1 MQICERMNDLQ
12 NKIKHRFQAA
22 NRVLITSH
30 LRPDG
35 DAIGSSLALALA
47 LLDLGKGVQVVLSD
61 GLPPAFSHLPGVDL
75 ISAAA
80 EGDFDLVVCLDC
92 SDRKRIAQTLVE
104 RHPPDI
110 LVDHHL
116 TADPFGELNLLEP
129 QAAAT
134 ASILTRYMPVW
145 GLKITPPVAANLL
158 TGLITDTLGFRTSS
172 TSPETLRQAADLLEL
187 GVDMPDLYGRSL
199 VRRTF
204 DEAKYWGQGLT
215 SLSRSDGIIWAT
227 LTLADRSLSNYP
239 GNDDADLINI
249 LSAIDDA
256 QVAIMFV
263 EQDVRRT
270 KVSWRALTSDIDVSG
285 IARQFQGGGHK
296 AAAGAEVTGT
306 LAQVQETVLATSRE
320 MIAHSPKKVREN
332 QEE

>member
-1 MQICERMNDLQ
+1 MNDLQ
-12 NKIKHRFQAA
+12 NKIKQRFQAA
-22 NRVLITSH
+22 SRVLITSH

-35 DAIGSSLALALA
+35 DAVGSSLALALA
-47 LLDLGKGVQVVLSD
+47 LLDLGKDVQVVLSD
-61 GLPPAFSHLPGVDL
+61 GLPLTFSNLPGADL
-75 ISAAA
+75 VRTAA

-92 SDRKRIAQTLVE
+92 SDRKRIASDLAK
-104 RHPPDI
+104 RYPPDI
-110 LVDHHL
+110 LIDHHL
-116 TADPFGELNLLEP
+116 TADPFGDLNLLEP

-134 ASILTRYMPVW
+134 ASILTRCMPVW

-187 GVDMPDLYGRSL
+187 GVDMPELYNRSL

-204 DEAKYWGQGLT
+204 DEAKYWAYGLT

-227 LTLADRSLSNYP
+227 LTLADRILSGYT

-249 LSAIDDA
+249 LSAIEDA

-263 EQDVRRT
+263 EQDVLRT
-270 KVSWRALTSDIDVSG
+270 KVSWRALTPDIDVSR
-285 IARQFQGGGHK
+285 IARHFHGGGHK

-306 LAQVQETVLATSRE
+306 LAEVQQTVLATSLE
-320 MIAHSPKKVREN
+320 IIAHPPKKVREY
-332 QEE
+332 